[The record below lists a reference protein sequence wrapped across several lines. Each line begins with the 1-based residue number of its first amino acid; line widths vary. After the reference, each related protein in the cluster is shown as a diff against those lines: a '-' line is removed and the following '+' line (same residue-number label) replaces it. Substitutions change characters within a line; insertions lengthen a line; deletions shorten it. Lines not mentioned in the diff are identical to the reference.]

1 MKTRFREFKDYYK
14 ILGIPENALEA
25 EIKKSYRKLAL
36 EHHPD
41 QNKNDP
47 NSEENFKQ
55 ITEAYGV
62 LIDPIKRKE
71 YDRFRADHLAG
82 RFNESSHF
90 KYSQKDIF
98 EEMFRNGFGKEIFAE
113 LNREFSKSGFR
124 SGSSFFQ
131 TTLMGGALGG
141 IVRIIGMIP
150 GPIGR
155 VGQGLRLAHMVGTS
169 LFALKKM
176 RDAKVAAS
184 SENDPNFKKPP
195 DILDSVKGVFARATN
210 PASSSNSLDF
220 NLAVTILPKEA
231 LAGTNKKISYE
242 VDGNPEQLMIRIPE
256 KFSNGGK
263 LRIKEKGHRKDGKR
277 GDLILQ
283 VKVNS

>member
-1 MKTRFREFKDYYK
+1 MRTKFREFKDYYK
-14 ILGIPENALEA
+14 ILGVPENAVDA

-41 QNKNDP
+41 HNKNDP
-47 NSEENFKQ
+47 NSEEKFKQ

-62 LIDPIKRKE
+62 LIDPPKRKE

-90 KYSQKDIF
+90 RYSQQDIF
-98 EEMFRNGFGKEIFAE
+98 EEMFRKGFGKEMFEE
-113 LNREFSKSGFR
+113 LNREFTRSGFR
-124 SGSSFFQ
+124 SGNSFFQ

-176 RDAKVAAS
+176 RDAKS
-184 SENDPNFKKPP
+184 SANSVNGPSFKKP
-195 DILDSVKGVFARATN
+195 DIIDSVKGVFAKAV
-210 PASSSNSLDF
+210 NSTRPNLLDF
-220 NLAVTILPKEA
+220 NLAITISPKEA
-231 LAGTNKKISYE
+231 FLGTNKKFSYE
-242 VDGNPEQLMIRIPE
+242 IDGNPEELVIHIPE
-256 KFSNGGK
+256 KFPNGGK

>member
-1 MKTRFREFKDYYK
+1 MRTRFREFKDYYK
-14 ILGIPENALEA
+14 ILGISENALDA
-25 EIKKSYRKLAL
+25 EIKKAYRKLAL

-47 NSEENFKQ
+47 ESEEKFKQ

-62 LIDPIKRKE
+62 LIDPLKRKE

-82 RFNESSHF
+82 RSNE
-90 KYSQKDIF
+90 YSQFRYSQQDIF
-98 EEMFRNGFGKEIFAE
+98 EEMFRKGFGKEMFEE
-113 LNREFSKSGFR
+113 LNREFSRSGFR
-124 SGSSFFQ
+124 SGNSFFQ

-141 IVRIIGMIP
+141 IVRVIGMIP

-176 RDAKVAAS
+176 RDAKSAANPDNETS
-184 SENDPNFKKPP
+184 FKKP
-195 DILDSVKGVFARATN
+195 DIIDSVKGVFAKATN
-210 PASSSNSLDF
+210 TVGASNSLDF
-220 NLAVTILPKEA
+220 NLAMTIPPNEA
-231 LAGTNKKISYE
+231 LVGTNKKISYK
-242 VDGNPEQLMIRIPE
+242 VDGNSEQLMIRIPE
-256 KFSNGGK
+256 KFPNGGK
-263 LRIKEKGHRKDGKR
+263 LRIKEKGHRKNGKR

>member
-1 MKTRFREFKDYYK
+1 MRTRFREFKDYYK
-14 ILGIPENALEA
+14 ILGVAENSTDT

-41 QNKNDP
+41 HNKNAP
-47 NSEENFKQ
+47 NSEEKFKQ

-62 LIDPIKRKE
+62 LIDPLKRKE
-71 YDRFRADHLAG
+71 YDQFRADHLAG
-82 RFNESSHF
+82 RTNE
-90 KYSQKDIF
+90 YSQFRYTQQDIF
-98 EEMFRNGFGKEIFAE
+98 EEMLRKGFGKDVFEE

-124 SGSSFFQ
+124 SGNSFFQ

-141 IVRIIGMIP
+141 IVRVLGMIP

-155 VGQGLRLAHMVGTS
+155 VGQGLRIAHMVGTS

-176 RDAKVAAS
+176 HDAKSAG
-184 SENDPNFKKPP
+184 NLKDQPDFKKP
-195 DILDSVKGVFARATN
+195 DILASVKGVFNKTTN
-210 PASSSNSLDF
+210 SPSTLDPLDF
-220 NLAVTILPKEA
+220 NLSMTIPPKDA

-242 VDGNPEQLMIRIPE
+242 IDGNPEQLMIRIPE
-256 KFSNGGK
+256 KFPNGGK
-263 LRIKEKGHRKDGKR
+263 LRIKGKGHTKNKKR

-283 VKVNS
+283 VKVSA

>member
-1 MKTRFREFKDYYK
+1 MRTRFREFKDYYK
-14 ILGIPENALEA
+14 ILDVAENASDT

-41 QNKNDP
+41 HNKNDP
-47 NSEENFKQ
+47 NSEEKFKQ

-62 LIDPIKRKE
+62 LIDPLKRKE

-82 RFNESSHF
+82 RTNE
-90 KYSQKDIF
+90 YSQFRYTQQDIF
-98 EEMFRNGFGKEIFAE
+98 EEMLRKGFGKDVFEE

-124 SGSSFFQ
+124 SGNSFFQ

-141 IVRIIGMIP
+141 IVRVLGMIP

-155 VGQGLRLAHMVGTS
+155 VGQGLRIAHMVGTS

-176 RDAKVAAS
+176 HDTKSAGNLKDQT
-184 SENDPNFKKPP
+184 NIKKP
-195 DILDSVKGVFARATN
+195 DILDSVKGVFNKGTN
-210 PASSSNSLDF
+210 SQNSLDY
-220 NLAVTILPKEA
+220 NLAMTIPPKEA

-242 VDGNPEQLMIRIPE
+242 IDGAPEQLVIRIPE
-256 KFSNGGK
+256 KFPNGGK
-263 LRIKEKGHRKDGKR
+263 LRIKGKGHSKNEKR

-283 VKVNS
+283 VKVSS

>member
-1 MKTRFREFKDYYK
+1 MRTKFREFKDYYK
-14 ILGIPENALEA
+14 ILGISENASDP

-41 QNKNDP
+41 HNKNDP
-47 NSEENFKQ
+47 NSEEKFKQ

-62 LIDPIKRKE
+62 LIDPLKRKE
-71 YDRFRADHLAG
+71 YDRFRTDHLAG
-82 RFNESSHF
+82 RSNE
-90 KYSQKDIF
+90 YSQFRYSQQDIF
-98 EEMFRNGFGKEIFAE
+98 EEMFRKGFGKEIFEE
-113 LNREFSKSGFR
+113 LNREFSRSGFR
-124 SGSSFFQ
+124 SGNSFFQ

-141 IVRIIGMIP
+141 IIRVIGMIP

-176 RDAKVAAS
+176 RDAKSAANPGS
-184 SENDPNFKKPP
+184 RPSFKQP
-195 DILDSVKGVFARATN
+195 DIIESVKGVFAKANTTS
-210 PASSSNSLDF
+210 ANSLDF
-220 NLAVTILPKEA
+220 NLSMTIPPNEA
-231 LAGTNKKISYE
+231 LVGTNKKFSYE
-242 VDGNPEQLMIRIPE
+242 VDGSQEELVIRIPE
-256 KFSNGGK
+256 KFPNGGK

>member
-1 MKTRFREFKDYYK
+1 MRTRFREFKDYYK
-14 ILGIPENALEA
+14 ILDVAENASDT

-41 QNKNDP
+41 HNKNDP
-47 NSEENFKQ
+47 NSEEKFKQ

-62 LIDPIKRKE
+62 LIDSLKRKE

-82 RFNESSHF
+82 RTNE
-90 KYSQKDIF
+90 YSQFRYTQQDIF
-98 EEMFRNGFGKEIFAE
+98 EEMLRKGFGKDVFEE

-124 SGSSFFQ
+124 SGNSFFQ

-141 IVRIIGMIP
+141 IVRVLGMIP

-155 VGQGLRLAHMVGTS
+155 VGQGLRIAHMVGTS

-176 RDAKVAAS
+176 RDAKSAG
-184 SENDPNFKKPP
+184 NLKDQPDFKKP
-195 DILDSVKGVFARATN
+195 DILDSVKGVFNKTTN
-210 PASSSNSLDF
+210 SPSTQDPLDF
-220 NLAVTILPKEA
+220 NLSMTIPPKDA

-242 VDGNPEQLMIRIPE
+242 IDGNPEQLMIRIPK
-256 KFSNGGK
+256 KFPNGGK
-263 LRIKEKGHRKDGKR
+263 LRIKGKGHTKNKKR

-283 VKVNS
+283 VKVSA

>member
-1 MKTRFREFKDYYK
+1 MRTRFREFKDYYK
-14 ILGIPENALEA
+14 ILDVAENASDT

-41 QNKNDP
+41 HNKNDP
-47 NSEENFKQ
+47 NSEEKFKQ

-62 LIDPIKRKE
+62 LIDPLKRKE

-82 RFNESSHF
+82 RTNE
-90 KYSQKDIF
+90 YSQFRYTQQDIF
-98 EEMFRNGFGKEIFAE
+98 EEMLRKGFGKDVFEE

-124 SGSSFFQ
+124 SGNSFFQ

-141 IVRIIGMIP
+141 IVRVLGMIP

-155 VGQGLRLAHMVGTS
+155 VGQGLRIAHMVGTS

-176 RDAKVAAS
+176 HDAKSAG
-184 SENDPNFKKPP
+184 NLKDQPDFKKP
-195 DILDSVKGVFARATN
+195 DILDSVKGVFKKTTN
-210 PASSSNSLDF
+210 SPSTLDPLDF
-220 NLAVTILPKEA
+220 NLSMTIPPKDA

-242 VDGNPEQLMIRIPE
+242 IDGTPEQLMIRIPE
-256 KFSNGGK
+256 KFPNGGK
-263 LRIKEKGHRKDGKR
+263 LRIKGKGHFKDQKR

-283 VKVNS
+283 VKVTY

>member
-1 MKTRFREFKDYYK
+1 MRTRFREFKDYYK
-14 ILGIPENALEA
+14 ILGISENALDA
-25 EIKKSYRKLAL
+25 EIKKTYRKLAL

-41 QNKNDP
+41 QNKNDLK
-47 NSEENFKQ
+47 SEEKFKQ

-62 LIDPIKRKE
+62 LIDPLKRKE

-82 RFNESSHF
+82 RSNE
-90 KYSQKDIF
+90 YSQFRYSQQDIF
-98 EEMFRNGFGKEIFAE
+98 EEMFRKGFGKEIFEE
-113 LNREFSKSGFR
+113 LNREFSRSGFR
-124 SGSSFFQ
+124 SGNSFFQ

-176 RDAKVAAS
+176 RDAKSAAN
-184 SENDPNFKKPP
+184 SEGEPSFKKP
-195 DILDSVKGVFARATN
+195 DVMDSVKGVFAKAANTIGV
-210 PASSSNSLDF
+210 SNSLDF
-220 NLAVTILPKEA
+220 NLVMTIQPKEA
-231 LAGTNKKISYE
+231 LIGTNKKISYE
-242 VDGNPEQLMIRIPE
+242 VDETPEQLMIRIPE
-256 KFSNGGK
+256 KFPDGGK
-263 LRIKEKGHRKDGKR
+263 LRIKGKGHSKNKKR

-283 VKVNS
+283 IKVSS

>member
-1 MKTRFREFKDYYK
+1 MRTRFREFKDYYK
-14 ILGIPENALEA
+14 ILGIPENSLDS
-25 EIKKSYRKLAL
+25 EIKKTYRKLAL

-41 QNKNDP
+41 QNENDP
-47 NSEENFKQ
+47 ESEEKFKQ

-62 LIDPIKRKE
+62 LIDPVKRKE

-82 RFNESSHF
+82 RSNE
-90 KYSQKDIF
+90 YSQFRYSQQDIF
-98 EEMFRNGFGKEIFAE
+98 EEMFRKGFGKEMFEE
-113 LNREFSKSGFR
+113 LNREFSRSGFR
-124 SGSSFFQ
+124 SGNSFFQ

-141 IVRIIGMIP
+141 IVRVIGMIP

-176 RDAKVAAS
+176 RDAKSAANPDNETS
-184 SENDPNFKKPP
+184 FKKP
-195 DILDSVKGVFARATN
+195 DIIDSVKGVFAKTANTIDT
-210 PASSSNSLDF
+210 SNSLDF
-220 NLAVTILPKEA
+220 NLTITIPPKEA

-242 VDGNPEQLMIRIPE
+242 VDGNSEQLMIRIPE
-256 KFSNGGK
+256 NFPNGGK
-263 LRIKEKGHRKDGKR
+263 LRIKEKGHRENGKR
-277 GDLILQ
+277 GDLIIQ

>member
-1 MKTRFREFKDYYK
+1 MARFREFKDYYK
-14 ILGIPENALEA
+14 ILGIPENSLDA
-25 EIKKSYRKLAL
+25 EIKKTYRKLAL

-47 NSEENFKQ
+47 KSEEKFKQ

-62 LIDPIKRKE
+62 LIDPQKRKE
-71 YDRFRADHLAG
+71 YDHFRADHLAG
-82 RFNESSHF
+82 RSNEYSQF
-90 KYSQKDIF
+90 KYSQQDIF
-98 EEMFRNGFGKEIFAE
+98 EEMFRKGFGKEMFEE
-113 LNREFSKSGFR
+113 LNREFSRSGFR
-124 SGSSFFQ
+124 SGNSFFQ

-176 RDAKVAAS
+176 RDAKSAGNLKDQSNVKS
-184 SENDPNFKKPP
+184 P
-195 DILDSVKGVFARATN
+195 DFLDSVKGVYN
-210 PASSSNSLDF
+210 KGINSQNSLDY
-220 NLAVTILPKEA
+220 NLAMTISPKEA
-231 LAGTNKKISYE
+231 LEGANKKISYE
-242 VDGNPEQLMIRIPE
+242 IDRIPEQLMIRIPE
-256 KFSNGGK
+256 NFPNGGK
-263 LRIKEKGHRKDGKR
+263 LRIKGKGHFKDQKR

-283 VKVNS
+283 VKVAY

>member
-1 MKTRFREFKDYYK
+1 MARFREFKDYYK
-14 ILGIPENALEA
+14 ILGIPENALDA
-25 EIKKSYRKLAL
+25 EIKKTYRKLAL

-47 NSEENFKQ
+47 ESEEKFKQ

-62 LIDPIKRKE
+62 LIDPLKRKE

-82 RFNESSHF
+82 RSNE
-90 KYSQKDIF
+90 YSQFRYSQQDIF
-98 EEMFRNGFGKEIFAE
+98 EEMFRKGFGKEMFEE
-113 LNREFSKSGFR
+113 LNREFSRSGFR
-124 SGSSFFQ
+124 SGNSFFQ
-131 TTLMGGALGG
+131 ATLMGGALGG
-141 IVRIIGMIP
+141 IVRVIGMIP

-176 RDAKVAAS
+176 RDAKSAANPD
-184 SENDPNFKKPP
+184 SETSFKKP
-195 DILDSVKGVFARATN
+195 DIIDSVKGVFAKATN
-210 PASSSNSLDF
+210 TIGTSNSLDF
-220 NLAVTILPKEA
+220 NLAMTIPPNEA
-231 LAGTNKKISYE
+231 LVGTNKKISYE
-242 VDGNPEQLMIRIPE
+242 VDGNSEQLMICIPE
-256 KFSNGGK
+256 NFPNGGK
-263 LRIKEKGHRKDGKR
+263 LRIKEKGHRKNGKR

>member
-1 MKTRFREFKDYYK
+1 MRTKFGQYKDYYK
-14 ILGIPENALEA
+14 ILSITENALDG

-41 QNKNDP
+41 HNKNAPD
-47 NSEENFKQ
+47 SEEKFKQ

-82 RFNESSHF
+82 RSNEH
-90 KYSQKDIF
+90 SQFRYTQQDIF
-98 EEMFRNGFGKEIFAE
+98 EEMLRKGFGKDVFEE

-124 SGSSFFQ
+124 SGNSFFQ
-131 TTLMGGALGG
+131 TTLTGGALGG
-141 IVRIIGMIP
+141 IVRVLGMIP

-155 VGQGLRLAHMVGTS
+155 VGQGLRIAHMVGTS

-176 RDAKVAAS
+176 HDAKSTGNLKDQSGVK
-184 SENDPNFKKPP
+184 DPN
-195 DILDSVKGVFARATN
+195 ILDSVKSVFNKGTI
-210 PASSSNSLDF
+210 SQSSLDF
-220 NLAVTILPKEA
+220 NLAMTIPPKEA
-231 LAGTNKKISYE
+231 LAGTNKTISYE
-242 VDGNPEQLMIRIPE
+242 IDGTPEQLMIRIPE
-256 KFSNGGK
+256 KFPDGGK
-263 LRIKEKGHRKDGKR
+263 LRIKGKGHLKDQKR

-283 VKVNS
+283 VKVTH

>member
-1 MKTRFREFKDYYK
+1 MRTRFREFKDYYK
-14 ILGIPENALEA
+14 ILDVAENASDT

-41 QNKNDP
+41 HNKNDP
-47 NSEENFKQ
+47 NSEEKFKQ

-62 LIDPIKRKE
+62 LIDPLKRKE

-82 RFNESSHF
+82 RTNE
-90 KYSQKDIF
+90 YSQFRYTQQDIF
-98 EEMFRNGFGKEIFAE
+98 EEMLRKGFGKDVFEE

-124 SGSSFFQ
+124 SGNSFFQ

-141 IVRIIGMIP
+141 IVRVLGMIP

-155 VGQGLRLAHMVGTS
+155 VGQGLRIAHMVGTS

-176 RDAKVAAS
+176 RDAKSAG
-184 SENDPNFKKPP
+184 NLKDQPDFKKP
-195 DILDSVKGVFARATN
+195 DILDSVKGVFNKTTN
-210 PASSSNSLDF
+210 SPSTFDPLDF
-220 NLAVTILPKEA
+220 NLSMTIPPKDA

-242 VDGNPEQLMIRIPE
+242 IDGNPEQLMIRIPE
-256 KFSNGGK
+256 KFPNGGK
-263 LRIKEKGHRKDGKR
+263 LRIKGKGHTKNKKR

-283 VKVNS
+283 VKVSV

>member
-1 MKTRFREFKDYYK
+1 MRTRFREFKDYYK
-14 ILGIPENALEA
+14 ILGISENALDA
-25 EIKKSYRKLAL
+25 EIKKAYRKLAL

-47 NSEENFKQ
+47 ESEEKFKQ

-62 LIDPIKRKE
+62 LIDPLKRKE

-82 RFNESSHF
+82 RSNE
-90 KYSQKDIF
+90 YSQFRYSQQDIF
-98 EEMFRNGFGKEIFAE
+98 EEMFRKGFGKEMFEE
-113 LNREFSKSGFR
+113 LNREFSRSGFR
-124 SGSSFFQ
+124 SGNSFFQ

-141 IVRIIGMIP
+141 IVRVIGMIP

-176 RDAKVAAS
+176 RDAKSAANPDNETS
-184 SENDPNFKKPP
+184 FKKP
-195 DILDSVKGVFARATN
+195 DIIDSVKGVFAKATN
-210 PASSSNSLDF
+210 TIGTSNSLDF
-220 NLAVTILPKEA
+220 NLAMTIPPNEA
-231 LAGTNKKISYE
+231 LVGTNKKISYE
-242 VDGNPEQLMIRIPE
+242 VDGNSEQLMIRIPE
-256 KFSNGGK
+256 NFPNGGK
-263 LRIKEKGHRKDGKR
+263 LRIKEKGHRKNGKR